1 MQLVYPPK
9 VCILTTVFEFS
20 CDGCNSQ
27 EKLELNNGCVKVLR
41 VNKVHCG
48 LGEKSEFILIHVH

>member
-1 MQLVYPPK
+1 MHLVYPQK

-20 CDGCNSQ
+20 WDDCNSQ
-27 EKLELNNGCVKVLR
+27 AKLELNNGCVQVLR

-48 LGEKSEFILIHVH
+48 LDENSECILIHVH